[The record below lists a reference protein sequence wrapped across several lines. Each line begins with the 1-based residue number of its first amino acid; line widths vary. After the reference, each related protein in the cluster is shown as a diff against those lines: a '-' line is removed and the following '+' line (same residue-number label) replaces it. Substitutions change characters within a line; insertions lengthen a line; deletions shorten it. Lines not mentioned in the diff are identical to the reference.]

1 MTRKHDAIGSIGV
14 TETQL
19 AVERLGWI
27 FRRQPENDY
36 GIDAHVEVCEAGEV
50 RGGLVGL
57 QIKSGASYFT
67 RKSADGWDH
76 PISLE
81 HRDYWLYGT
90 LPVIVVLYD
99 PATRAGYWQ
108 VVSDATVVVTGKMAK
123 VTVPRTNTFE
133 AVFENVL
140 RELAAGP
147 AWLGRFRKL
156 ALAREW
162 MEQVAQGESMV
173 VEFTDKVNTVVPRG
187 SFEIHVGGR
196 AVKSWPFYVRGL
208 SSHEDVLEEAF
219 PWADATIDEEFED
232 EKLDELYDAEC
243 SYHDDEGVTYHT
255 VSREAFAAR
264 MEGMDPDSWMGNEFS
279 THRYY
284 LRLNEL
290 GESFL
295 TVYRHLHGLPP
306 PDRASPP
313 AWEGAD
319 EAADWRSDPE
329 AEYRRTVARAGH
341 FGFELV
347 EEAATCT
354 VSVLDAA
361 DPACERSIACGRPI
375 EPGKGFKRW
384 EMRERREVLWCWSCA
399 TEILWAG
406 P

>member
-1 MTRKHDAIGSIGV
+1 MTRKHDATGSIGV

-19 AVERLGWI
+19 VVERLDWI

-36 GIDAHVEVCEAGEV
+36 GIDAHVEVCEDSEV

-57 QIKSGASYFT
+57 QIKSGASYFK

-76 PISLE
+76 PISLD

-99 PATRAGYWQ
+99 PDTRAGYWQ

-133 AVFENVL
+133 AGFENVL

-162 MEQVAQGESMV
+162 MEQVAHGERMV

-187 SFEIHVGGR
+187 SFEVLVGGH
-196 AVKSWPFYVRGL
+196 AVKSWRFYVRGL

-219 PWADATIDEEFED
+219 PWADATIDEEFEH

-243 SYHDDEGVTYHT
+243 SYRNNEGVNYHT
-255 VSREAFAAR
+255 TSRAAFAAR
-264 MEGMDPDSWMGNEFS
+264 MEGMDPDSSIENEFS

-284 LRLNEL
+284 LEINEL
-290 GESFL
+290 GASFL
-295 TVYRHLHGLPP
+295 TVYSHLHGLPP
-306 PDRASPP
+306 PRITSHS
-313 AWEGAD
+313 GGVNAD
-319 EAADWRSDPE
+319 EVPDWTPDPD
-329 AEYRRTVARAGH
+329 AERRRTVARASY
-341 FGFELV
+341 FNFVLV
-347 EEAATCT
+347 EEQATCT
-354 VSVLDAA
+354 VLVMDPA
-361 DPACERSIACGRPI
+361 DPAGERSVACGRPI
-375 EPGKGFKRW
+375 APGQGFKRW
-384 EMRERREVLWCWSCA
+384 ETSEQCEVLWCWSCA
-399 TEILWAG
+399 TDMLWAG